1 MKKGK
6 ILFSLIGFSAIVIL
20 FLSAGCQKGEP
31 KVQPEVRTIC
41 NPLDISYRFCLDEPS
56 RREAADPT
64 IVWFRDRYY
73 LFASK
78 SGGYWHSPDL
88 ASWTFVE
95 TSQIPTE
102 EYAPTAI
109 ALDDTLYFLASSTE
123 KSTIYKSGD
132 PLSGAWQTAVEELE
146 IPVWDPAF
154 FLDDDQRLFL
164 YWGCSNEKPIYGV
177 EVDYR
182 NHFAFLGEP
191 LELIHADPAHLGWE
205 VPGDYN
211 TFTDRNPWI
220 EGAWMNKLSG
230 KYYLQ
235 YSGPGTEYK
244 SYNDGVYVSDQ
255 PLGPF
260 VLQDHNPF
268 AYRPEGFA
276 AGAGHGSTFEDR
288 HGNLWHIGTIT
299 ISQKHM
305 FERRLGLFPVFLDDR
320 GALYSET
327 GYGDYPVR
335 IPDTKVNSFEEI
347 FPGWMLLSYGKTVEV
362 SSSVDSLPASH
373 MTDEDIRTYWS
384 AATGN
389 AGEYALL
396 DLGATC
402 NVHAVQLNFA
412 EHHTSIFGRQAGLRH
427 RYTLEG
433 SVDGNTWTLLAGETD
448 RETDQTHVYLPM
460 QEQVSCRFLKVTNIE
475 VPGGHFALSGFR
487 VFGHGKGELP
497 GKVKG
502 LTAVRNSRDPRQVS
516 LSWDNPGNTSGYV
529 ISYGPD
535 SARLYLNYMVY
546 GDTSLT
552 IHSLNSRLPYYF
564 TIEAFNDKG
573 ITQSGLLIPAPVA
586 AP

>member
-6 ILFSLIGFSAIVIL
+6 ILFSLMGFSAIVL
-20 FLSAGCQKGEP
+20 LLLSAGCQKGEP
-31 KVQPEVRTIC
+31 KAQPEVRTIC
-41 NPLDISYRFCLDEPS
+41 NPLNISYRFCLDEPS

-78 SGGYWHSPDL
+78 SGGYWHSSDL
-88 ASWTFVE
+88 VSWTFVE
-95 TSQIPTE
+95 TSLIPTE

-109 ALDDTLYFLASSTE
+109 ALGDTLYFLASSTE

-132 PLSGAWQTAVEELE
+132 PLSGAWQIAVEELQ

-164 YWGCSNEKPIYGV
+164 YWGCSNQKPIYGV
-177 EVDYR
+177 EVDY
-182 NHFAFLGEP
+182 NNGFAFMGEP
-191 LELIHADPAHLGWE
+191 AALIHADPANHGWE

-220 EGAWMNKLSG
+220 EGAWMNKLNG

-288 HGNLWHIGTIT
+288 YGNLWHIGTIT

-305 FERRLGLFPVFLDDR
+305 FERRLGLFPVFLDEQ
-320 GALYSET
+320 GILHTET

-335 IPDTKVNSFEEI
+335 IPDKKVNSFEEI
-347 FPGWMLLSYGKTVEV
+347 FAGWMLLSYGKSVEV
-362 SSSVDSLPASH
+362 SSAVDTLPASL
-373 MTDEDIRTYWS
+373 MTDEDIRTYW
-384 AATGN
+384 AAASGN

-396 DLGATC
+396 DLGAPC
-402 NVHAVQLNFA
+402 DVYAVLLNFA
-412 EHHTSIFGRQAGLRH
+412 EHNTVIKGRQKDLRH

-433 SVDGNTWTLLAGETD
+433 STDGTNWTLLAD
-448 RETDQTHVYLPM
+448 RSHSDADFSHDYIPLERNTTCRYL
-460 QEQVSCRFLKVTNIE
+460 RVTNVE
-475 VPGGHFALSGFR
+475 VPDGHFALSGFR

-502 LTAVRNSRDPRQVS
+502 LTAVRDPRDPRQVS
-516 LSWDNPGNTSGYV
+516 LSWDNPGNTTGYV
-529 ISYGPD
+529 ISYGTD
-535 SARLYLNYMVY
+535 SARLYLDYMVY

-552 IHSLNSRLPYYF
+552 IRSLNARLPYF
-564 TIEAFNDKG
+564 FSIESFNENG
-573 ITQSGLLIPAPVA
+573 ITKSGLRIPAPVA
-586 AP
+586 AH